1 MRFFYNVYQKH
12 QFLDS
17 FTILITGSALLVMTY
32 MYISLSFFLNK
43 TFVTLIFPY
52 LDHINLLD
60 YIAFMSLLHMV
71 TAECNAW
78 FPSGTL
84 VKVAKRWM
92 FLIDRGNIF
101 LFNVTRSEFWE
112 SSHWILNCASNNV
125 LSCHVFGKLK
135 WLNLLDHAPNKN
147 WNSDYDGCSNHSE
160 RKSKYYIFLIVLEG
174 FLWGFF

>member
-1 MRFFYNVYQKH
+1 MLTTGYWGFFYNVYQNH

-32 MYISLSFFLNK
+32 MYISLFFFLNK

-125 LSCHVFGKLK
+125 LSCHV
-135 WLNLLDHAPNKN
+135 
-147 WNSDYDGCSNHSE
+147 
-160 RKSKYYIFLIVLEG
+160 
-174 FLWGFF
+174 

>member
-1 MRFFYNVYQKH
+1 
-12 QFLDS
+12 
-17 FTILITGSALLVMTY
+17 
-32 MYISLSFFLNK
+32 
-43 TFVTLIFPY
+43 
-52 LDHINLLD
+52 
-60 YIAFMSLLHMV
+60 MSLLHMV

-174 FLWGFF
+174 FLWGFFKVTCTKLLLVLIYIFKFIFFWQSFLVNLWFSIKYMYPFDYKKIGFFQ